1 MSAFQLLLVSATKH
15 AEAVIVL
22 ALCTNDDVGNM
33 RLDGVDDDDAV
44 DTNPVVSTVQRT
56 QQERHSAN

>member
-1 MSAFQLLLVSATKH
+1 
-15 AEAVIVL
+15 
-22 ALCTNDDVGNM
+22 M